1 MALFQEWKAAVTRD
15 PALLAGAIEEGIR
28 ALGISS
34 IKPDQLTAV
43 KSLLYGEDV
52 FVSAPTG
59 FGKSLVYQLL
69 PFCSASLLRS
79 CLCTNKSPVVVVVS
93 PLVSLMYDQV
103 TKLVKKGVKAA
114 CVSGDSASVKA
125 VFADVIGGQ
134 ITHLFGRPEAFITNS
149 TDCARV
155 HSLFAL
161 TNTSSPFNKL
171 LTAVNWS
178 GLMRLTPSP
187 RIPSSMVTGK
197 ESKRWP
203 LLLDVHAQPSYEFY

>member
-28 ALGISS
+28 ALGIRS

-114 CVSGDSASVKA
+114 CVSGDSQLVWLDAPNLQPTYSFFYGHRQGV
-125 VFADVIGGQ
+125 
-134 ITHLFGRPEAFITNS
+134 
-149 TDCARV
+149 
-155 HSLFAL
+155 
-161 TNTSSPFNKL
+161 
-171 LTAVNWS
+171 
-178 GLMRLTPSP
+178 
-187 RIPSSMVTGK
+187 
-197 ESKRWP
+197 KRWP